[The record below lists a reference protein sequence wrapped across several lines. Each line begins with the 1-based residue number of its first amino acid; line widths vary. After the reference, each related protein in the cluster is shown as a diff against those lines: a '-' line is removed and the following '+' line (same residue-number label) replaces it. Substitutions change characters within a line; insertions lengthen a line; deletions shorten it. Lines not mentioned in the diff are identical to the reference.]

1 MSFSDEAECG
11 YMSTETRAWRELRWS
26 MSWLRPGGKFIKIKA
41 LIPRLSCKKTWVFKM
56 VVNETPGCVQTCL
69 GNILFKEGKL
79 QWQTML
85 LQVKKSE

>member
-11 YMSTETRAWRELRWS
+11 YMPTETRVWRELRWS
-26 MSWLRPGGKFIKIKA
+26 MSWLRPGGKFIEIKKH
-41 LIPRLSCKKTWVFKM
+41 LSQDYHAQTWVFKM
-56 VVNETPGCVQTCL
+56 VINETPGCVQTCL